1 MKFDFKTKVQQEIWQ
16 LIQDLNDIWV
26 KGRPEDLLD
35 LFHEDMVIIS
45 PDFQERGRGKEACM
59 KSYKD
64 FSTQADIKD
73 LKVMNPRIDV
83 YENTAITSYS
93 FEITYEMKDKIF
105 HDTGR
110 DMLVFVREGGKWQ
123 AVWRTIL
130 PLSPDK

>member
-16 LIQDLNDIWV
+16 LIQDLNDTWV

-45 PDFQERGRGKEACM
+45 PDFQELGRGKEVCM
-59 KSYKD
+59 QSYKD
-64 FSTQADIKD
+64 FSTKADIKD
-73 LKVMNPRIDV
+73 LKIMNPRIDV

-110 DMLVFVREGGKWQ
+110 DMFVFVREGGKWQ

-130 PLSPDK
+130 PPSPDK